1 MKVGDLVRLERPLG
15 GLGHLVGQLGV
26 ITKDGPRVQP
36 SNNSGA
42 RVLLTNGEEFWFEAS
57 ELEVIDE
64 SG

>member
-26 ITKDGPRVQP
+26 ITKDGPRDRLG
-36 SNNSGA
+36 SDA